1 MITKTGKTA
10 IDDTLFQDLKLMA
23 QYASA
28 AYCPDVYNAANT
40 PIKCGSG
47 NCPLVQSANAS
58 TTLEYSRS
66 VPLPPK
72 KTPSPHPL
80 TNISEPTPPQT

>member
-1 MITKTGKTA
+1 
-10 IDDTLFQDLKLMA
+10 MA

-28 AYCPDVYNAANT
+28 AYCPNNYNTANT

-47 NCPLVQSANAS
+47 NCPLVESANAS

-66 VPLPPK
+66 ILPP
-72 KTPSPHPL
+72 
-80 TNISEPTPPQT
+80 